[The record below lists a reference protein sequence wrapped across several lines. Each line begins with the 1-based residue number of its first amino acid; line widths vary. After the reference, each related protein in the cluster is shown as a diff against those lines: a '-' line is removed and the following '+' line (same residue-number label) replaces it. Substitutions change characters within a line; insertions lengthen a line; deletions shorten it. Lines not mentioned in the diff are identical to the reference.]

1 MHFRAKCDK
10 NAMLKPLDLFS
21 CILGLN
27 LMKIQGLGLSLKIF
41 LMPFKKKFD
50 NNAKS
55 ILKQNLIKNTRLI
68 KPYDSFEHF
77 KSKFDKNARLKKPY
91 DFQCIL
97 QENVITMQ

>member
-1 MHFRAKCDK
+1 MHFRAKCDE
-10 NAMLKPLDLFS
+10 NAMLKPLDFFS

-41 LMPFKKKFD
+41 LMPFKTKFD